1 MAWPPESGG
10 ILSGGGLILGRFSSN
25 LDWDRDGKRGL
36 KEGFL
41 VLGFGHPLQLRS
53 PQGSPEWEEV
63 SWYQSP
69 LSRDAAKHSQS
80 WRSRGMRPDQKNH
93 SAMICC
99 SRKMLF
105 FWGKELW
112 DWVREN
118 FNLSPKKFQQG
129 PMAGWWSGQSN
140 WEVYFFSQG
149 WQLTSGKTLQGR
161 SSFCLCE
168 GKIWAWILSLEFKC
182 EIPKPVEESLW
193 QLVTNWGR

>member
-1 MAWPPESGG
+1 MEKGVW
-10 ILSGGGLILGRFSSN
+10 R
-25 LDWDRDGKRGL
+25 R
-36 KEGFL
+36 
-41 VLGFGHPLQLRS
+41 
-53 PQGSPEWEEV
+53 V
-63 SWYQSP
+63 SWFWGLGIPCSCGHHRVVQSGKKWVGTKV
-69 LSRDAAKHSQS
+69 LSVGMQPSTPSPGDPEGWDLTRKITQQWSVAAE
-80 WRSRGMRPDQKNH
+80 R
-93 SAMICC
+93 CF
-99 SRKMLF
+99 F

-112 DWVREN
+112 DWVWEN

-140 WEVYFFSQG
+140 WEVYFFNQG

-182 EIPKPVEESLW
+182 EIPKAVEESLW